1 MRIRKKQLN
10 AHFIPIYDFLLY
22 DWYVMVDGMTSNFL
36 RSKVKRFNQ
45 KMVYFTR
52 LRLILGGIILFLW
65 TVPIFKE
72 NLISPFY
79 PLSFFVVGI
88 FLLTIYFQMRQ
99 KAFLKYLIG
108 RLDLEKR
115 VLFFQK
121 KISEMDYKKDDI
133 VEISG
138 YLIPRNSLW
147 EDLDILKEKNLFHFL
162 NITKNLNAG
171 QKIINLMSLE
181 KVTESEVVSNQ
192 SKVKFL
198 TKTKGTR
205 KILLTLLSE
214 ISDKMSFENLSILM
228 QKKLVLKES
237 LKYVIYPYYLFLWLL
252 YLGAAFFEFKPFYIL
267 GWIGLLILYALV
279 GSKIKILESYPWVAS
294 FDSQIKR
301 LKNTYK
307 YLNRLSQKAYQEGV
321 PLLLNFQHREKGSE
335 IKKIYFSQVIQQ
347 LDLISSCLGVRQNF
361 IVYLFIHAFLPWD
374 FYWTLRLE
382 VLKNQL
388 TQLFPQWIEDLSEL
402 ECFAQIAEFSQSL
415 PHSCWPSWS
424 TEPISLKAK
433 QVVHPLMDPRVAVP
447 NSIDLEFQK
456 NQLLLIT
463 GSNMA
468 GKSTFLRTLAVNQI
482 LANMGSRVTASEFV
496 SSPLKILTSIK
507 RTDSLEDAFSTF
519 YAEVKNLKWILD
531 QCQAQPSIYFIDEIF
546 RGTNNKER
554 LLGSQKYMSKI
565 LGTKS
570 IGMVTSHDLELSQMA
585 KDNKTIF
592 NEHFADRVENGRMY
606 FDYLKKEGPCPS
618 TNALKVMELEGLF

>member
-1 MRIRKKQLN
+1 MM
-10 AHFIPIYDFLLY
+10 DE
-22 DWYVMVDGMTSNFL
+22 MTSFFL
-36 RSKVKRFNQ
+36 RSKVERFNQ
-45 KMVYFTR
+45 KMAYFAKV
-52 LRLILGGIILFLW
+52 RLILGGTILFFW
-65 TVPIFKE
+65 IVPIFKE
-72 NLISPFY
+72 NLIYPFY
-79 PLSFFVVGI
+79 QLSFLGVGV
-88 FLLTIYFQMRQ
+88 FLLAIYFQMRQ
-99 KAFLKYLIG
+99 KDFLIYLNG
-108 RLDLEKR
+108 RLNLEKR
-115 VLFFQK
+115 SLFFQR
-121 KISEMDYKKDDI
+121 KISGMEYKKEDKVD
-133 VEISG
+133 ISG
-138 YLIPRNSLW
+138 YHIPRNSLW

-171 QKIINLMSLE
+171 QKIINLLSQE
-181 KVTESEVVSNQ
+181 KVSENEVVSNQ
-192 SKVKFL
+192 RKVKFL
-198 TKTKGTR
+198 TQTKGTR
-205 KILLTLLSE
+205 KILLTILSE
-214 ISDKMSFENLSILM
+214 ISDKMSLENVTILM
-228 QKKLVLKES
+228 QKKLVFKES
-237 LKYVIYPYYLFLWLL
+237 LKYIIYVYYLFLWFL

-279 GSKIKILESYPWVAS
+279 GLKIKILESYPWVVS

-307 YLNRLSQKAYQEGV
+307 YLNRLSQQSYQEGV
-321 PLLLNFQHREKGSE
+321 PLLLNFQNREKGSE
-335 IKKIYFSQVIQQ
+335 INRGNFSSMIQQ
-347 LDLISSCLGVRQNF
+347 LDLISSCLGIRQNF
-361 IVYLFIHAFLPWD
+361 IVYAFVHAFLPWD
-374 FYWTLRLE
+374 FFWTLRLE

-402 ECFAQIAEFSQSL
+402 ECYAQIAEFSQNL
-415 PHSCWPSWS
+415 QHSCWPSWH
-424 TEPISLKAK
+424 TEPVSLKAK
-433 QVVHPLMDPRVAVP
+433 QVVHPLMDPKIAVP

-496 SSPLKILTSIK
+496 SSPLQVLTSIK

-554 LLGSQKYMSKI
+554 LLGSQKYIEKI

-585 KDNKTIF
+585 KENTAII